1 MTKESSLSHRIV
13 YMPKPPSIRL
23 SSAFTVVKLLSLAVC
38 LGLCGCH
45 KEDKKEENGP
55 PEPKVDGETVQF
67 VADAPQL
74 ASIAVQATEP
84 RRVAI
89 THVTGRLYWDDETTV
104 RIFIPVL
111 GRVTSILKDIGA
123 PVSAREALAEV
134 DSPDFAQAL
143 ADARTALGN
152 LMAAEK
158 GLTRTKDLL
167 EHGFGAIKDLES
179 AQAAYISTLAE
190 RDRAAARLNNYG
202 GSDVTASELQRAGG
216 DRLEAKIASFAGND
230 PAKNARYILRTPLS
244 GIVVD
249 KSINP
254 GQEVRPDM
262 MLANVGPITNPLFTV
277 SDPRTL
283 WLQVDVAESDL
294 PALQVGLPLKIMC
307 KAFPDKTFDGVITKI
322 GDTMDPATRTV
333 KVRGVVNNPDTLL
346 KAEMYVV
353 VNILEDVARLA
364 KAGVDVPAT
373 ALFMKKEESF
383 LFIEVSPG
391 QYRRQKVKVGV
402 EQDNKVTVFEGIRAG
417 QKVVTEGA
425 LLLQAVVEPEG

>member
-1 MTKESSLSHRIV
+1 MTKESSLPHRTIH
-13 YMPKPPSIRL
+13 MPKPTSTR
-23 SSAFTVVKLLSLAVC
+23 LLSVAAMVKPLSFAVL
-38 LGLCGCH
+38 LGLYGCH
-45 KEDKKEENGP
+45 SEEKKAEKGP

-84 RRVAI
+84 RKVAI

-123 PVSAREALAEV
+123 PVAAREALAEV

-152 LMAAEK
+152 LMAADK
-158 GLTRTKDLL
+158 ALTRTKDLL
-167 EHGFGAIKDLES
+167 EHGFGALKDLE
-179 AQAAYISTLAE
+179 AAEAAYISTLAE

-202 GSDVTASELQRAGG
+202 GSDLPATELERSAG

-277 SDPRTL
+277 SDPTTL

-294 PALQVGLPLKIMC
+294 PSLQIGLPLKIMC
-307 KAFPDKTFDGVITKI
+307 KAFPNKTFDGVITKI

-346 KAEMYVV
+346 KAEMYVI
-353 VNILEDVARLA
+353 VNVLEDVAKLA
-364 KAGVDVPAT
+364 KAGVDVPST

-383 LFIEVSPG
+383 LFIEESPG

-402 EQDNKVTVFEGIRAG
+402 EQDNKVTVYEGLKAG

-425 LLLQAVVEPEG
+425 LLLQAVVEPAG

>member
-1 MTKESSLSHRIV
+1 
-13 YMPKPPSIRL
+13 MPKPSSIRR
-23 SSAFTVVKLLSLAVC
+23 LLFLAVLRPISLVIL
-38 LGLCGCH
+38 LGLTGCH
-45 KEDKKEENGP
+45 KEDEKSEKGP
-55 PEPKVDGETVQF
+55 PEPKVEGETVQF
-67 VADAPQL
+67 PADAPQL
-74 ASIAVQATEP
+74 ASIAVQRTEP
-84 RRVAI
+84 RKIAI

-111 GRVTSILKDIGA
+111 GRVTSVLKDIGA
-123 PVSAREALAEV
+123 PVSARDALAEI

-143 ADARTALGN
+143 ADARSALGN
-152 LMAAEK
+152 LMAADK
-158 GLTRTKDLL
+158 AVTRTKDLL
-167 EHGFGAIKDLES
+167 EHGFGAVKDLEA

-202 GSDVTASELQRAGG
+202 GSDLPATELARVGG

-230 PAKNARYILRTPLS
+230 PAKNSRYILRTPLS

-277 SDPRTL
+277 SDPTTL

-307 KAFPDKTFDGVITKI
+307 KAFPDKSFDGEITKI
-322 GDTMDPATRTV
+322 ADTMDPATRTV
-333 KVRGVVNNPDTLL
+333 KVRGVVKNPDTLL

-353 VNILEDVARLA
+353 VNVLEDVAKLA
-364 KAGVDVPAT
+364 RAGVEVPAT
-373 ALFMKKEESF
+373 ALFMKKEDSF
-383 LFIEVSPG
+383 LFIEESPG
-391 QYRRQKVKVGV
+391 NYRRQKVKVGV
-402 EQDNKVTVFEGIRAG
+402 EQDNKVTVYEGVKAG

-425 LLLQAVVEPEG
+425 LLLQSVVEPEG

>member
-1 MTKESSLSHRIV
+1 
-13 YMPKPPSIRL
+13 MPKPPSIRL
-23 SSAFTVVKLLSLAVC
+23 SSALAVVKLLSLAVL
-38 LGLCGCH
+38 LGLYGCH
-45 KEDKKEENGP
+45 SEEKKAEKGP
-55 PEPKVDGETVQF
+55 PEPKVEGETVQF
-67 VADAPQL
+67 AADAPQL
-74 ASIAVQATEP
+74 ASISVQTTEP

-89 THVTGRLYWDDETTV
+89 THVSGRLYWDDDTTV

-111 GRVTSILKDIGA
+111 GRVTSVLKDIGA
-123 PVSAREALAEV
+123 PVSPREALAEV

-158 GLTRTKDLL
+158 ALTRTKSLL
-167 EHGFGAIKDLES
+167 DHGAAALKELEA

-202 GSDVTASELQRAGG
+202 GSDLPATELERSAG

-277 SDPRTL
+277 SDPTTL

-294 PALQVGLPLKIMC
+294 PSLQIGLPLKIMC
-307 KAFPDKTFDGVITKI
+307 KAFPNKTFDGVITKI

-346 KAEMYVV
+346 KAEMYVI
-353 VNILEDVARLA
+353 VNVLEDVAKLA
-364 KAGVDVPAT
+364 KAGVDVPST

-383 LFIEVSPG
+383 LFIEESPG

-402 EQDNKVTVFEGIRAG
+402 EQDNKVTVYEGLKAG

-425 LLLQAVVEPEG
+425 LLLQVVVEPAG